1 VGSPAVRAFPAGHE
15 EEGIGE
21 HGRRRGGKEDRHKHE
36 DRGYGGVHEPDRYR
50 NGGVVQRADQRIRN
64 PEEARPGRFYD
75 AWALDFATRG
85 PPALV
90 QHEKRGIEP
99 NTAQHRDDRP
109 DYHRLNRILRRSAA
123 LALLAASFALAF
135 LVIRHQPRV
144 AHEIRTIGPLAYPLA
159 VGVFVVV
166 ASAPFSVTDALAIMN
181 GAIFG
186 PIKGT
191 LVDAFGLV
199 GAALLGYWIN
209 RHASRLWSLEEYLH
223 RLPAWVKRFPVGSP
237 AFLLAVR
244 TIPGF
249 GGTVAT
255 ATAAAFRVPIWV
267 HVWTM
272 CAIAIPI
279 CALLTIFGDRV
290 TVALHGYE
298 WRAGRYA
305 RHYCQTHRCPHFH
318 FRRRETPSPPP

>member
-1 VGSPAVRAFPAGHE
+1 M
-15 EEGIGE
+15 
-21 HGRRRGGKEDRHKHE
+21 
-36 DRGYGGVHEPDRYR
+36 
-50 NGGVVQRADQRIRN
+50 N
-64 PEEARPGRFYD
+64 
-75 AWALDFATRG
+75 
-85 PPALV
+85 
-90 QHEKRGIEP
+90 
-99 NTAQHRDDRP
+99 
-109 DYHRLNRILRRSAA
+109 RLLRRCAA
-123 LALLAASFALAF
+123 LALLAGSFVLAF

-144 AHEIRTIGPLAYPLA
+144 AHEIRSIGPLAYPLA
-159 VGVFVVV
+159 IAVFVVV

-186 PIKGT
+186 PVKGT

-209 RHASRLWSLEEYLH
+209 RNASTLWRLEEYLH

-237 AFLLAVR
+237 SFLLSVR
-244 TIPGF
+244 IIPGF

-272 CAIAIPI
+272 CAIALPI

-298 WRAGRYA
+298 SRA
-305 RHYCQTHRCPHFH
+305 RHYATHYCETHRCLHFH
-318 FRRRETPSPPP
+318 FRRLPPASPSP